1 MFRKL
6 EEQELKN
13 YFAQQDDVE
22 FALIFGSVAQGKDS
36 PISDIDV
43 AVYFREG
50 EDILKLG
57 DRQIDITCAIMKL
70 YRINRVD
77 VVVLNLANPFLRFQ
91 VIKYGRL
98 LYAKDVKVFYKFK
111 AVSLG
116 MYQDTKPIYDLY
128 EKVVEISLRRGMDG

>member
-1 MFRKL
+1 MKKYL
-6 EEQELKN
+6 ELKN

-22 FALIFGSVAQGKDS
+22 FALIFGSVAQEKDS
-36 PISDIDV
+36 RISDIDV

-57 DRQIDITCAIMKL
+57 DRQIDIICAVMKL
-70 YRINRVD
+70 CKISRVD
-77 VVVLNLANPFLRFQ
+77 VVILNLANPFVKFQ

-98 LYAKDVKVFYKFK
+98 LYARDEKVFYKFK

-116 MYQDTKPIYDLY
+116 MYQDIKSMDDLY
-128 EKVVEISLRRGMDG
+128 ERIAQISLRRGMDG